1 MIARRRAPLTPARFV
16 LVVAG
21 VALVALA
28 AAAFAGWWAGRVTA
42 DYEPEPARSAAVRT
56 LELGRATVSVDGE
69 WTAAR
74 RVPGLPAPAPRRAAA
89 FMPVAGIAAYA
100 LVSFSAIDH
109 PSLLPAGLRGVL
121 DEPPRAPV
129 RGVLL
134 GRPAWRYPGLT
145 IGGRRRT
152 MDVTVLPT
160 TAGALTVA
168 CIAPIEV
175 ADAITGCSSGVERVT
190 LSGGARWVEPAGSL
204 VRRGRGTA
212 VVERLDRE
220 RVTARAALGRA
231 KTGAAQARLAGRLAA
246 IHRRAAAELGARRA
260 LASVASALDGAAA
273 AYDTL
278 AAAALA
284 GDRNRYA
291 RAGKAVDR
299 ADAALGRS
307 LAAAF

>member
-42 DYEPEPARSAAVRT
+42 DSEPEPAGSAAVRT

-152 MDVTVLPT
+152 MDVTVLAT

-175 ADAITGCSSGVERVT
+175 ANAIPGCSSGVARVT
-190 LSGGARWVEPAGSL
+190 LSGGARWVKPAGL
-204 VRRGRGTA
+204 VRRGRGAA